1 MFDFGLTLIFSQVF
15 LFIAAHYSENAR
27 VCDTTSANFPNIKKV
42 MRNLET
48 IKQASLITAIKTPY
62 LTNGEIDLACYDDLV
77 EQQIAAGV
85 DGIIVGG
92 TTGEGQLMNWEEHL
106 MLIAHSVSKFSDR
119 LLIVGNTGS
128 NNTREA
134 IKATE
139 YGFATGMDA
148 ALQINPYYGRTS
160 LAGVKEHFSRLLDI
174 GPAFIYNVAGR
185 TGQDLTPD
193 IIEPLAKHENFIGVK
208 ECGGNE
214 RIAHYEQQGIAC
226 WSGNDDE
233 AHDAR
238 HIHNA
243 HGVISVTSNIIP
255 GLFRQLMDEKN
266 DALNAKLQPLMGWL
280 FCEPNPI
287 AINTALM
294 MTGAVNPVFRLPYV
308 PLTSAQ
314 QEIGLGYI
322 NELDV
327 ADIVGEKAQL
337 LTEKDVILR

>member
-1 MFDFGLTLIFSQVF
+1 
-15 LFIAAHYSENAR
+15 
-27 VCDTTSANFPNIKKV
+27 
-42 MRNLET
+42 MRSLEQ

-62 LTNGEIDLACYDDLV
+62 LTTGEIDLATYDKLV
-77 EQQIAAGV
+77 NQQIAAGV
-85 DGIIVGG
+85 DGIVVGG

-106 MLIAHSVSKFSDR
+106 MLIAHSVNKFADK
-119 LLIVGNTGS
+119 LVIVGNTGS

-139 YGFATGMDA
+139 YGFASGMDA

-160 LAGVKEHFSRLLDI
+160 LAGVKEHFKRLLDI

-193 IIEPLAKHENFIGVK
+193 LIEPLAQHANFIGVK
-208 ECGGNE
+208 ECGGND

-238 HIHNA
+238 HQLNA
-243 HGVISVTSNIIP
+243 HGVISVTSNLIP
-255 GLFRQLMDEKN
+255 GLFRQLMDKRN
-266 DALNAKLQPLMGWL
+266 DELNTSLQPLMQWL

-294 MTGAVNPVFRLPYV
+294 MTKAVKPVFRLPYV
-308 PLTSAQ
+308 PLNQAQ
-314 QEIGLGYI
+314 QQQGLHYI
-322 NELDV
+322 NQLNND
-327 ADIVGEKAQL
+327 DFVGNTAQL
-337 LTEKDVILR
+337 VTEQDVLLR

>member
-1 MFDFGLTLIFSQVF
+1 MCTLEQ
-15 LFIAAHYSENAR
+15 
-27 VCDTTSANFPNIKKV
+27 
-42 MRNLET
+42 

-62 LTNGEIDLACYDDLV
+62 LTNGEIDLAKYDELV
-77 EQQIAAGV
+77 EIQIAAGV
-85 DGIIVGG
+85 DGIVVGG

-106 MLIAHSVSKFSDR
+106 MLIAHSANKFGDK

-134 IKATE
+134 IKATK
-139 YGFATGMDA
+139 YGFASGMHA
-148 ALQINPYYGRTS
+148 SLQINPYYGRTS
-160 LAGVKEHFSRLLDI
+160 IAGVKEHFKRVLDI

-193 IIEPLAKHENFIGVK
+193 IIEPLAQHEHFIGVK

-238 HIHNA
+238 HIHKA
-243 HGVISVTSNIIP
+243 HGVISVTSNLIP
-255 GLFRQLMDEKN
+255 GLFRQLMDSKN
-266 DALNAKLQPLMGWL
+266 DALNNSLQPLMNWL

-287 AINTALM
+287 AINTAM
-294 MTGAVNPVFRLPYV
+294 IMTGAVNPVFRMPYV
-308 PLTSAQ
+308 PLNDEQQQQGETLINQLNEQDFVGSRAQ
-314 QEIGLGYI
+314 C
-322 NELDV
+322 V
-327 ADIVGEKAQL
+327 DISKVL
-337 LTEKDVILR
+337 ILS

>member
-1 MFDFGLTLIFSQVF
+1 MRTLEQ
-15 LFIAAHYSENAR
+15 
-27 VCDTTSANFPNIKKV
+27 
-42 MRNLET
+42 

-62 LTNGEIDLACYDDLV
+62 LANGEIDLAKYDELV
-77 EQQIAAGV
+77 EIQIAAGV
-85 DGIIVGG
+85 DGIVVGG

-106 MLIAHSVSKFSDR
+106 MLIAHSANKYGNQ

-134 IKATE
+134 IKATK
-139 YGFATGMDA
+139 YGFASGMHA

-160 LAGVKEHFSRLLDI
+160 IAGVKEHFKRVLDI

-193 IIEPLAKHENFIGVK
+193 IIEPLAKHPNLIGVK

-238 HIHNA
+238 HVHKA
-243 HGVISVTSNIIP
+243 HGVISVTSNLIP
-255 GLFRQLMDEKN
+255 GLFGQLMDTKN
-266 DALNAKLQPLMGWL
+266 DALNSSLQPLMNWL

-294 MTGAVNPVFRLPYV
+294 MTGAVNPVFRLPYL
-308 PLTSAQ
+308 PLNDEQ
-314 QEIGLGYI
+314 QQIGLPLI
-322 NELDV
+322 NQLNEADV
-327 ADIVGEKAQL
+327 VGGKARL
-337 LTEKDVILR
+337 LNSDEVLTLS

>member
-1 MFDFGLTLIFSQVF
+1 MRTLEQ
-15 LFIAAHYSENAR
+15 
-27 VCDTTSANFPNIKKV
+27 
-42 MRNLET
+42 

-62 LTNGEIDLACYDDLV
+62 LANGEIDLAKYDELV
-77 EQQIAAGV
+77 EIQIAAGV
-85 DGIIVGG
+85 DGIVVGG

-106 MLIAHSVSKFSDR
+106 MLIAHSANKFGDK

-134 IKATE
+134 IKATK
-139 YGFATGMDA
+139 YGFASGMHA
-148 ALQINPYYGRTS
+148 SLQINPYYGRTS
-160 LAGVKEHFSRLLDI
+160 IAGVKEHFKRVLDI

-193 IIEPLAKHENFIGVK
+193 IIEPLAQHEHFIGVK

-238 HIHNA
+238 HTHKA
-243 HGVISVTSNIIP
+243 HGVISVTSNLIP
-255 GLFRQLMDEKN
+255 GLFRQLMDSKN
-266 DALNAKLQPLMGWL
+266 DALNNSLQPLMNWL

-287 AINTALM
+287 AINTAM
-294 MTGAVNPVFRLPYV
+294 IMTGAVNPVFRMPYV
-308 PLTSAQ
+308 PLSDEQ
-314 QEIGLGYI
+314 QQQGETLINQL
-322 NELDV
+322 NELDFV
-327 ADIVGEKAQL
+327 GSRAQCVDISKVL
-337 LTEKDVILR
+337 ILS